1 MSPHFVAGKK
11 SSSVLRWWK
20 HTLFL
25 LENYTNHSNSSPCL
39 FVNCMILLINLT
51 QWWTHFPSFSLL
63 CCWNKSLHLVKK
75 HSNLM
80 PWHHRDLLLRHPRGL
95 FGHRHSRLGWEHGG
109 SCCWDFPWM
118 VGKSPRTRQSMVLTL
133 FKHGLDM
140 FKHGLDKFKLKVFRF
155 LMLPPFQ
162 SHTNIKY
169 LPPDLLGVGLQP
181 GLTTAD
187 RHWDEIIGMIPRLL
201 G

>member
-1 MSPHFVAGKK
+1 MVKTHPFLAGELYEPLQFLTLFVRKLHDLVDQSYPMVNPFSIIFPSLLLEQVLTFGKK
-11 SSSVLRWWK
+11 
-20 HTLFL
+20 
-25 LENYTNHSNSSPCL
+25 NS
-39 FVNCMILLINLT
+39 NLT
-51 QWWTHFPSFSLL
+51 
-63 CCWNKSLHLVKK
+63 
-75 HSNLM
+75 
-80 PWHHRDLLLRHPRGL
+80 PWHHRGLLLRHPRGL